1 MTNSSKR
8 YFGDS
13 PKAAKIYARKYFP
26 TAEIAEP
33 ESTSSRIQ
41 NFPTASELAEYDAV
55 FEGGAEQ
62 ILKLIER
69 EQNQRHKWENKALKI
84 QTFGRRFGQIL
95 FALMVI
101 SLIYANVI
109 LTQSGHVFGAL
120 SLAVLGFVGLAA
132 SLFFTNKQRF
142 NIEKR
147 HHFTNRYNSKYR
159 GK

>member
-26 TAEIAEP
+26 TAEVAETESIAARVP
-33 ESTSSRIQ
+33 
-41 NFPTASELAEYDAV
+41 NFPTARELAEYDAV
-55 FEGGAEQ
+55 FEGGAEKV
-62 ILKLIER
+62 LKLIER
-69 EQNQRHKWENKALKI
+69 EQAQRHEWENKALKI
-84 QTFGRRFGQIL
+84 QNFGRRLGQVL

-120 SLAVLGFVGLAA
+120 VLAALGFAA
-132 SLFFTNKQRF
+132 LSAGLFFINKQRF
-142 NIEKR
+142 NIGKR
-147 HHFTNRYNSKYR
+147 HHFTNRYNNKYR